1 MHYNYSDLDFLNKE
15 LAGIWPGWYAVKLL
29 GRGSFGAVYEINR
42 NIRGTL
48 EKSAMKVLRVPEND
62 AEVAS
67 IQAQGVS
74 WRNTEQYYES
84 YVDGIQNEIRIMQ
97 QFIGNSHIVSY
108 EDYAIRK
115 RNNQIGWDLY
125 IRMELLTGLPDYLK
139 AHPYDEKLIV
149 KMGMD
154 IAQGLRDCH
163 NKGII
168 HRDVKPDNIFV
179 NERENFKL
187 GDFGISRSAPGSQDL
202 LSFKGTPGYMAP
214 EVFRMWSTDE
224 RSDIYS
230 LGMVLYQYL
239 NDNRMPFVPE
249 RVTPNVIETARQ
261 RRFAGEPIPAPAH
274 GSQRLKSIVL
284 RALEARPENR
294 FQTAEDMYFA
304 LMEVYKTDYKTESR
318 AAGSETG
325 QNTSPSSGR
334 NAIPSSSQN
343 AIPSSGQN
351 TSPSSGWNAIPSS
364 SQNTIPS
371 SDRNTAYT
379 NPETVVMDE
388 YYPAAPKKGGKLLIA
403 LLAVLMF
410 SLLGIAFMTYPGGFG
425 IFPGRTGSDQPFA
438 SGAGKTEQK
447 EIAAG
452 DATKETSGESGEP
465 AQSAAESGEPAQS
478 AAESGEPAQSANQSE
493 EQAKISKESGN
504 TTTNADDAGIV
515 YFDTEAE
522 GTKVGICIYSF
533 ADSLMTWY
541 RGEIERLLIEQ
552 GFDKNNIR
560 FVDGKSDQTV
570 QNKQIDRLIAEG
582 ADMLIVNLVDA
593 SSASEITDK
602 AVAAGIPLVYI
613 DHMPGEDELRRWSEN
628 NWDVCYVGGYPG
640 MEGTLQG
647 EIIADLGL
655 DAVDSNGNGKIDYV
669 MIKDDPEYSNSELRA
684 DCSIKALE
692 DAGIEVNCLYDKYL
706 DVDRTQAEE
715 SVSEALEMYG
725 SDVEVIFCTSDSIM
739 ISAVF
744 VLHENER
751 TAVQDIYLVGID
763 GRPMVLSFITNGWA
777 TGTVFNNY
785 VEQAEHAVNAA
796 INYLNGE
803 DNEHYI
809 ECGYTKITAENAE
822 EFMELSNRVY

>member
-1 MHYNYSDLDFLNKE
+1 MHYNYSDLDFLNNE

-294 FQTAEDMYFA
+294 FQTAEDMYLA
-304 LMEVYKTDYKTESR
+304 LMEVYKTDYNTESR
-318 AAGSETG
+318 AVGNETG

-343 AIPSSGQN
+343 AIPSS
-351 TSPSSGWNAIPSS
+351 
-364 SQNTIPS
+364 
-371 SDRNTAYT
+371 DRNTAYT

-388 YYPAAPKKGGKLLIA
+388 YYSAPPKKGGKLLIA

-438 SGAGKTEQK
+438 SGAGKTGQK

-452 DATKETSGESGEP
+452 DATKETSGEAGELT
-465 AQSAAESGEPAQS
+465 QNVE
-478 AAESGEPAQSANQSE
+478 QSE
-493 EQAKISKESGN
+493 EQDKISKESGN

-560 FVDGKSDQTV
+560 FVDGKNDQTV

-669 MIKDDPEYSNSELRA
+669 MIKDNPEYSNSELRA

-725 SDVEVIFCTSDSIM
+725 SDVEVIFCTSDIIT
-739 ISAVF
+739 ISAVS
-744 VLHENER
+744 VLHVNER

-763 GRPMVLSFITNGWA
+763 GIPMVLNYITYGWA

>member
-1 MHYNYSDLDFLNKE
+1 MHYNYSDLDFLNNE
-15 LAGIWPGWYAVKLL
+15 LACIWPGWYAVKLL
-29 GRGSFGAVYEINR
+29 GKGSFGAVYEINR

-108 EDYAIRK
+108 EDYAIWK

-249 RVTPNVIETARQ
+249 RVMPNVIETARQ

-284 RALEARPENR
+284 RALEERPENR
-294 FQTAEDMYFA
+294 FQTAEELYFA
-304 LMEVYKTDYKTESR
+304 LMEVYKTDYNAESG
-318 AAGSETG
+318 AAGNETG
-325 QNTSPSSGR
+325 QNAS
-334 NAIPSSSQN
+334 PSSSQ
-343 AIPSSGQN
+343 
-351 TSPSSGWNAIPSS
+351 NAIPSS

-371 SDRNTAYT
+371 SDRGTAYT

-410 SLLGIAFMTYPGGFG
+410 SLLSIAFMTYTGGFG

-438 SGAGKTEQK
+438 SGAGKTGQK

-452 DATKETSGESGEP
+452 DATKETSGEAGELT
-465 AQSAAESGEPAQS
+465 QSAAESGEPAQN
-478 AAESGEPAQSANQSE
+478 AAESGELTQNAGQSE

-533 ADSLMTWY
+533 EDSLMTWY
-541 RGEIERLLIEQ
+541 RGELERLLVEQ

-560 FVDGKSDQTV
+560 FVDGKNDQTV

-669 MIKDDPEYSNSELRA
+669 MIKDNPEYSNSELRA

-725 SDVEVIFCTSDSIM
+725 SDVEVIFCTSDIIT

-744 VLHENER
+744 VLHVNER

-763 GRPMVLSFITNGWA
+763 GIPMVLNYITYGWA

-822 EFMELSNRVY
+822 EFMELSNRVFD

>member
-1 MHYNYSDLDFLNKE
+1 MHYNYSDLDFLNNE
-15 LAGIWPGWYAVKLL
+15 LACIWPGWYAVKLL
-29 GRGSFGAVYEINR
+29 GKGSFGAVYEINR

-108 EDYAIRK
+108 EDYAIWK

-249 RVTPNVIETARQ
+249 RVTPIVIETARQ

-284 RALEARPENR
+284 RALEERPENR
-294 FQTAEDMYFA
+294 FQTAEELYFA
-304 LMEVYKTDYKTESR
+304 LMEVYKTDYNAESG
-318 AAGSETG
+318 AAGNETG
-325 QNTSPSSGR
+325 QNAS
-334 NAIPSSSQN
+334 PSSSQ
-343 AIPSSGQN
+343 
-351 TSPSSGWNAIPSS
+351 NAIPSS

-371 SDRNTAYT
+371 SDRGTAYT

-410 SLLGIAFMTYPGGFG
+410 SLLSIAFMTYTGGFG

-438 SGAGKTEQK
+438 SGAGKTGQK

-452 DATKETSGESGEP
+452 DATKETSGEAGELT
-465 AQSAAESGEPAQS
+465 QSAAESGEPAQN
-478 AAESGEPAQSANQSE
+478 AAESGELTQNAGQSE

-533 ADSLMTWY
+533 EDSLMTWY
-541 RGEIERLLIEQ
+541 RGELERLLVEQ

-560 FVDGKSDQTV
+560 FVDGKNDQTV

-669 MIKDDPEYSNSELRA
+669 MIKDNPEYSNSELRA

-725 SDVEVIFCTSDSIM
+725 SDVEVIFCTSDIIT

-744 VLHENER
+744 VLHVNER

-763 GRPMVLSFITNGWA
+763 GIPMVLNYITYGWA

-822 EFMELSNRVY
+822 EFMELSNRVFD

>member
-1 MHYNYSDLDFLNKE
+1 MHYNYSDLDFLNNE

-48 EKSAMKVLRVPEND
+48 EKSAMKVLRVPESD

-67 IQAQGVS
+67 LQAQGVS

-294 FQTAEDMYFA
+294 FQTAEDMYLA
-304 LMEVYKTDYKTESR
+304 LMEVYKTDYNTESR

-325 QNTSPSSGR
+325 QNTSPSSG
-334 NAIPSSSQN
+334 
-343 AIPSSGQN
+343 
-351 TSPSSGWNAIPSS
+351 W
-364 SQNTIPS
+364 
-371 SDRNTAYT
+371 NTAYT

-388 YYPAAPKKGGKLLIA
+388 YYPAPPKKGGKLLIA

-438 SGAGKTEQK
+438 SGAGKTGQK

-452 DATKETSGESGEP
+452 DATKETSGEAGELTQSAAESGQP

-478 AAESGEPAQSANQSE
+478 ATESGELTQNAEQSE

-560 FVDGKSDQTV
+560 FVDGKNDQTV

-669 MIKDDPEYSNSELRA
+669 MIKDNPEYSNSELRA

-725 SDVEVIFCTSDSIM
+725 SDVEVIFCTSDIIT

-744 VLHENER
+744 VLHVNER

-763 GRPMVLSFITNGWA
+763 GIPMVLNYITYGWA

>member
-1 MHYNYSDLDFLNKE
+1 MHYNYSDLDFLNNE

-249 RVTPNVIETARQ
+249 RVTPIVIETARQ

-274 GSQRLKSIVL
+274 GSQRLKSIAL

-294 FQTAEDMYFA
+294 FQTAEDMCFA
-304 LMEVYKTDYKTESR
+304 LMEVYKTDYNTDNM

-325 QNTSPSSGR
+325 QNTSPSSG
-334 NAIPSSSQN
+334 
-343 AIPSSGQN
+343 QN
-351 TSPSSGWNAIPSS
+351 TIPSSGWNAIPSS

-379 NPETVVMDE
+379 SPETVVMDE
-388 YYPAAPKKGGKLLIA
+388 YYPAPPKKGGKLWIA

-438 SGAGKTEQK
+438 SGTGKTGQK
-447 EIAAG
+447 EIAA
-452 DATKETSGESGEP
+452 ESGELTQN
-465 AQSAAESGEPAQS
+465 AG
-478 AAESGEPAQSANQSE
+478 QSE

-522 GTKVGICIYSF
+522 GTKVGICIYRF
-533 ADSLMTWY
+533 QDSLMTWY
-541 RGEIERLLIEQ
+541 RGELERLLVEQ

-560 FVDGKSDQTV
+560 FVDAKNDQTV

-706 DVDRTQAEE
+706 DVNRTQAEE

-725 SDVEVIFCTSDSIM
+725 SDVEVIFCTSDNIM
-739 ISAVF
+739 NSAEYAIHV
-744 VLHENER
+744 NER

-763 GRPMVLSFITNGWA
+763 GRPMVLNCITNGRA

-822 EFMELSNRVY
+822 EFMELSNRVFD

>member
-1 MHYNYSDLDFLNKE
+1 MHYNYSDLDFLNNE

-29 GRGSFGAVYEINR
+29 GRGSFGAVYEIHR
-42 NIRGTL
+42 NVRGTL

-294 FQTAEDMYFA
+294 FQTAEEMYFA
-304 LMEVYKTDYKTESR
+304 LMEVYKTDYNTESR
-318 AAGSETG
+318 AVGNETG
-325 QNTSPSSGR
+325 
-334 NAIPSSSQN
+334 
-343 AIPSSGQN
+343 
-351 TSPSSGWNAIPSS
+351 
-364 SQNTIPS
+364 QNTIPS
-371 SDRNTAYT
+371 SDRGTAYT

-410 SLLGIAFMTYPGGFG
+410 SLLGIAFMTYPGGLG

-438 SGAGKTEQK
+438 SGAGKTGQK

-465 AQSAAESGEPAQS
+465 AQNAAE
-478 AAESGEPAQSANQSE
+478 SE

-504 TTTNADDAGIV
+504 TTANADDAGIV

-541 RGEIERLLIEQ
+541 RGEIERLLVEQ

-560 FVDGKSDQTV
+560 FVDGKNDQTV

-669 MIKDDPEYSNSELRA
+669 MIKDNPEYSNSELRA

-725 SDVEVIFCTSDSIM
+725 SDVEVIFCTSDIIT
-739 ISAVF
+739 ISAVY
-744 VLHENER
+744 VLHVNER

>member
-1 MHYNYSDLDFLNKE
+1 MHYNYSDLDFLNNE

-108 EDYAIRK
+108 EDYAIWK

-294 FQTAEDMYFA
+294 FQTAEEMYFA
-304 LMEVYKTDYKTESR
+304 LMEVYKTDYNTDNM
-318 AAGSETG
+318 AAGNETG
-325 QNTSPSSGR
+325 
-334 NAIPSSSQN
+334 
-343 AIPSSGQN
+343 
-351 TSPSSGWNAIPSS
+351 
-364 SQNTIPS
+364 QNTIPS

-388 YYPAAPKKGGKLLIA
+388 YYPASPKKGGKLLIA

-438 SGAGKTEQK
+438 SGIGKTGQK

-452 DATKETSGESGEP
+452 DATKETSGEAGEP
-465 AQSAAESGEPAQS
+465 AQNAAESGELTQNA
-478 AAESGEPAQSANQSE
+478 GQSE

-533 ADSLMTWY
+533 QDSLMTWY

-560 FVDGKSDQTV
+560 FVDAKNDQTV

-706 DVDRTQAEE
+706 DVNRTQAEE

-725 SDVEVIFCTSDSIM
+725 SDVEVIFCTSDNIM
-739 ISAVF
+739 NSAEYAIHV
-744 VLHENER
+744 NER

-763 GRPMVLSFITNGWA
+763 GRPMVLNYITNGRA

-822 EFMELSNRVY
+822 EFMELSNRVFD